1 MLNPDLKRTDKTENG
16 LLGLG
21 IRKHYW
27 LKQNQLNWG
36 ARNRSYSNE
45 GKGEEVEDSVGCS
58 LRSLPMKLGECELE
72 VDKNG
77 FESVYVLR
85 KKRGE
90 NKIELRAGE
99 VQWS

>member
-1 MLNPDLKRTDKTENG
+1 M
-16 LLGLG
+16 GLG
-21 IRKHYW
+21 IRKHCW

-36 ARNRSYSNE
+36 TKNRSYSKE
-45 GKGEEVEDSVGCS
+45 DKGEEVEDSVGCS
-58 LRSLPMKLGECELE
+58 LRSLPMKLGEYEWE

-85 KKRGE
+85 KKRRE